1 MYRALTRHIQV
12 TVEPRYV
19 EEQSRPSEG
28 RYFWAY
34 TIEIVNTGPEI
45 VQLQSRLWEIT
56 DERGLREEVQ
66 GLGVVGEQPILE
78 PGQRFEYTSG
88 CPLATPSG
96 MMVGAYQMVNQD
108 GEAFSVVIPAFSLD
122 SPHVKRV
129 VN

>member
-1 MYRALTRHIQV
+1 
-12 TVEPRYV
+12 
-19 EEQSRPSEG
+19 
-28 RYFWAY
+28 
-34 TIEIVNTGPEI
+34 VNTGPEI

-66 GLGVVGEQPILE
+66 GLGVVGEQPVLE

-108 GEAFSVVIPAFSLD
+108 GEMFSVVIPAF
-122 SPHVKRV
+122 
-129 VN
+129 